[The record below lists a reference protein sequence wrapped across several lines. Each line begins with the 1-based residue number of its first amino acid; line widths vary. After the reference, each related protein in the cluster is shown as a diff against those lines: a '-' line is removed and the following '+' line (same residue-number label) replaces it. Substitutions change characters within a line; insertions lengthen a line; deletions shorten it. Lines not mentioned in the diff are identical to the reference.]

1 MKRATPLRLAPI
13 LVIILTPPPQP
24 LDAQETD
31 HAACPMHAAHAAK
44 DVDRRGDQVM
54 GFAHSA
60 TTHHFRLTKD
70 GGAIEI
76 AANDAGDSASVAAIR
91 SHLTAVAEA
100 FGRGDFAMPE
110 AIHGELP
117 PGAETLAARRAELD
131 YRYEETAAGARVR
144 ILART
149 PESLAAVYEFLR
161 YQIAEHRTGDSREP
175 AS

>member
-1 MKRATPLRLAPI
+1 MKRPTPLRLAPI
-13 LVIILTPPPQP
+13 LAVILMPPPQP
-24 LDAQETD
+24 LSAQEPD
-31 HAACPMHAAHAAK
+31 HAGCPMHAAHAATG
-44 DVDRRGDQVM
+44 VDRRGNQVM

-60 TTHHFRLTKD
+60 TTHHFRLAKD

-76 AANDAGDSASVAAIR
+76 TANDAADAASVAAIR

-131 YRYEETAAGARVR
+131 YRYEETADGARVR
-144 ILART
+144 ILAKT
-149 PESLAAVYEFLR
+149 PESLAAVHEFLR
-161 YQIAEHRTGDSREP
+161 FQIAEHHTGDPLDP
-175 AS
+175 AG

>member
-1 MKRATPLRLAPI
+1 MKRRTPLRLAPI
-13 LVIILTPPPQP
+13 LVVILTAPPPT
-24 LDAQETD
+24 LNAQEPD
-31 HAACPMHAAHAAK
+31 HAACPMHAAHTASE
-44 DVDRRGDQVM
+44 VDRRGDQVM

-60 TTHHFRLTKD
+60 TTHHFRLARD

-76 AANDAGDSASVAAIR
+76 AANDAADAASVAAIR
-91 SHLTAVAEA
+91 GHLTAVAEA

-149 PESLAAVYEFLR
+149 PESLAAVHEFLR
-161 YQIAEHRTGDSREP
+161 FQITEHHTGDPLDP
-175 AS
+175 AG